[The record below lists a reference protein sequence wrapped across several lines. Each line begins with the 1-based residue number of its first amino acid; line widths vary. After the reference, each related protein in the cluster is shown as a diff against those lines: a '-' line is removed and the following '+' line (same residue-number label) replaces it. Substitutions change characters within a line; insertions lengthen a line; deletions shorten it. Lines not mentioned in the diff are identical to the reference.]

1 MKKKILL
8 GSIFAVVILIFLSF
22 NNVVGYRN
30 SNINLVHSSPLFDI
44 RTNRAIEQDINP
56 YFNDYI
62 GKGEENKIYFPV
74 RDNEKELLYKYIE
87 VISQM
92 DKKAFNNLKTTVI
105 SQVYKDEELR
115 ELGILNVLLAINL
128 MRMYPDEIKGYI
140 QSEGEVRPQF
150 IIFTLIM
157 CIILGSLFLII
168 WFIILIIKDIM
179 NFTSECGPTLFCT
192 TYVDGC

>member
-30 SNINLVHSSPLFDI
+30 SNSNLVHSSPLFDI

-74 RDNEKELLYKYIE
+74 RANEKDLLCKYIE

-92 DKKAFNNLKTTVI
+92 DKKAFNNFKTEII
-105 SQVYKDEELR
+105 SHANKNEKMKEI
-115 ELGILNVLLAINL
+115 GIHKVLLVINL
-128 MRMYPDEIKGYI
+128 IRTHPNEIKEYI
-140 QSEGEVRPQF
+140 RSEGEAHPQF
-150 IIFTLIM
+150 ILLGLLYFILQFIF
-157 CIILGSLFLII
+157 LFVLA
-168 WFIILIIKDIM
+168 IILII
-179 NFTSECGPTLFCT
+179 FTTSDCHESMFCST
-192 TYVDGC
+192 EDPCIIKLM

>member
-1 MKKKILL
+1 MKK
-8 GSIFAVVILIFLSF
+8 
-22 NNVVGYRN
+22 
-30 SNINLVHSSPLFDI
+30 
-44 RTNRAIEQDINP
+44 
-56 YFNDYI
+56 
-62 GKGEENKIYFPV
+62 
-74 RDNEKELLYKYIE
+74 KELLYKYIE

-140 QSEGEVRPQF
+140 QSEGEV
-150 IIFTLIM
+150 
-157 CIILGSLFLII
+157 
-168 WFIILIIKDIM
+168 WFIIEIIKLIGTL
-179 NFTSECGPTLFCT
+179 TSECGPTMFCT